1 LKKEIKFI
9 TCLYKNKTEKIKSH
23 FRTRP
28 DKGLPRGLCQGIK
41 HATPSIP
48 YEEEEEEE
56 DVRLLKAFYTEEL
69 GISSGGL

>member
-28 DKGLPRGLCQGIK
+28 EKGLLRGLCQGIK
-41 HATPSIP
+41 HANPSIP
-48 YEEEEEEE
+48 YEEEEEE

-69 GISSGGL
+69 GISSGGI